1 MLARR
6 DVKGRLGLVVI
17 PLRVWQLVLSFAL
30 AVGQASADDDT
41 SALLNLPP
49 PPAINTLIG
58 FPPQNAG
65 RATYLPLVTR
75 EAEKAGLPPA
85 IADAVAQVESGYQS
99 EAYGRVGEIG
109 LMQIR
114 PETAALLGYRGS
126 LSGLFEPET
135 NIRFGVK
142 YLSQAWRL
150 ADGDLCRT
158 LMKYRAGHGEERMS
172 PLSIEYCRRAR
183 AHLVAIAAPLRAE
196 GLTMATS
203 PPPELAD
210 QRTNSHAS
218 SRAPARS
225 TPSSAFL
232 REVRIARNQVRSGK
246 GVRTAA
252 DSARFWRAHEA
263 RIRELTRRPR
273 VAARRDIESRS

>member
-1 MLARR
+1 MGDR
-6 DVKGRLGLVVI
+6 GSVVI
-17 PLRVWQLVLSFAL
+17 PSRVCQLVLSFAL
-30 AVGQASADDDT
+30 AAGQASADDLAT
-41 SALLNLPP
+41 ALLNLPP
-49 PPAINTLIG
+49 PPAINALIG
-58 FPPQNAG
+58 FPAQNAG

-75 EAEKAGLPPA
+75 EAEKAGLPSA

-99 EAYGRVGEIG
+99 EAYGAVGEIG

-142 YLSQAWRL
+142 YLAQAWRL

-172 PLSIEYCRRAR
+172 PRSVEYCRRAR
-183 AHLVAIAAPLRAE
+183 AHLVANAAPLRAE
-196 GLTMATS
+196 GLTMTTS
-203 PPPELAD
+203 PPPELAG
-210 QRTNSHAS
+210 QRTNTHAS
-218 SRAPARS
+218 ARGPARS

-273 VAARRDIESRS
+273 VAARRDFESRS